1 MPAFGRLDA
10 AFRADAQRHGNPL
23 PDHGGNDDDGVGP
36 QADPETAARQQGN
49 ATFVG
54 YEVPG
59 FAPYTPDF
67 TALAATR
74 VMPAVGDGAEGAPPW
89 VRATQAV
96 AERVGAPPVVFPG
109 DHGGFGGRTA
119 SAFAERLHVT
129 LDNSR

>member
-1 MPAFGRLDA
+1 M
-10 AFRADAQRHGNPL
+10 
-23 PDHGGNDDDGVGP
+23 
-36 QADPETAARQQGN
+36 

-74 VMPAVGDGAEGAPPW
+74 VVAAVGDGAEGAPPW
-89 VRATQAV
+89 VRGAQAV

-119 SAFAERLHVT
+119 TAFAERLHET
-129 LDNSR
+129 LDNSAIEGITSHVTRPRSVLLRLRRRLRHR